1 MTGTS
6 DVTTCADI
14 VYGSELTVHRLAS
27 FLLKMI
33 SRVPVLECVLLESGI
48 RYCDSDFTIGLSE

>member
-1 MTGTS
+1 MTGTR

-14 VYGSELTVHRLAS
+14 VYGKLSFHRLAS

-33 SRVPVLECVLLESGI
+33 SRVPIPGRSLFDNGT
-48 RYCDSDFTIGLSE
+48 RYRDSDFTIV

>member
-1 MTGTS
+1 MTGTR

-14 VYGSELTVHRLAS
+14 VYGSELTFHRLAS

-33 SRVPVLECVLLESGI
+33 SRVPVPGRALLENGI
-48 RYCDSDFTIGLSE
+48 RYRDSDFTFA